1 MKPSSYLELPDAA
14 DASEQDSQVPL
25 PEGARRVAVIDLGSN
40 SLRLLVSQVGGDG
53 RIQVLNCVKSMVRLG
68 EGAFENQAL
77 QPQAIERTV
86 SVLKTFARTCRS
98 YGVSKVVA
106 VATASVREAEN
117 GKEFTERVKAE
128 TGIDF
133 SVISGPEEARLITKG
148 VEASLP
154 RADYPRAYMDIGG
167 GSTEVVAFADGK
179 ITDAVSLEFGSLSMY
194 KTYVSR
200 LFPKNSEE
208 RAIRKKVENEIKKVK
223 FLKKKQFAD
232 MVGIGGTIRAV
243 KKFNNDR
250 FGLPK
255 ENDRILMD
263 QMHLLLED
271 LQEEEKLTLNKIL
284 RVAPDRVHTMVPGMI
299 ILDTLCDY
307 FSCEEI
313 RMSNFGVREGYLYKK
328 VVMGK

>member
-1 MKPSSYLELPDAA
+1 
-14 DASEQDSQVPL
+14 
-25 PEGARRVAVIDLGSN
+25 
-40 SLRLLVSQVGGDG
+40 
-53 RIQVLNCVKSMVRLG
+53 MV
-68 EGAFENQAL
+68 
-77 QPQAIERTV
+77 
-86 SVLKTFARTCRS
+86 
-98 YGVSKVVA
+98 
-106 VATASVREAEN
+106 
-117 GKEFTERVKAE
+117 
-128 TGIDF
+128 
-133 SVISGPEEARLITKG
+133 
-148 VEASLP
+148 
-154 RADYPRAYMDIGG
+154 DIGG
-167 GSTEVVAFADGK
+167 GSTEIVAFEKGK
-179 ITDAVSLEFGSLSMY
+179 IKDAVSLEFGSLAMY

-200 LFPKNSEE
+200 LFPRSSEDK
-208 RAIRKKVENEIKKVK
+208 AIRKKVEKELKKVK
-223 FLKKKQFAD
+223 FLKNRQFTD

-299 ILDTLCDY
+299 ILDTLCDS
-307 FSCEEI
+307 FGCEEI

>member
-77 QPQAIERTV
+77 QPQAIERTI

-133 SVISGPEEARLITKG
+133 SVISGPEEARLITMG

-154 RADYPRAYMDIGG
+154 RADYPRA
-167 GSTEVVAFADGK
+167 
-179 ITDAVSLEFGSLSMY
+179 
-194 KTYVSR
+194 
-200 LFPKNSEE
+200 
-208 RAIRKKVENEIKKVK
+208 
-223 FLKKKQFAD
+223 
-232 MVGIGGTIRAV
+232 
-243 KKFNNDR
+243 
-250 FGLPK
+250 
-255 ENDRILMD
+255 
-263 QMHLLLED
+263 
-271 LQEEEKLTLNKIL
+271 
-284 RVAPDRVHTMVPGMI
+284 
-299 ILDTLCDY
+299 
-307 FSCEEI
+307 
-313 RMSNFGVREGYLYKK
+313 
-328 VVMGK
+328 

>member
-1 MKPSSYLELPDAA
+1 M
-14 DASEQDSQVPL
+14 
-25 PEGARRVAVIDLGSN
+25 
-40 SLRLLVSQVGGDG
+40 
-53 RIQVLNCVKSMVRLG
+53 
-68 EGAFENQAL
+68 F
-77 QPQAIERTV
+77 
-86 SVLKTFARTCRS
+86 
-98 YGVSKVVA
+98 
-106 VATASVREAEN
+106 ATASLRNIANTKEAVEEIE
-117 GKEFTERVKAE
+117 KE
-128 TGIDF
+128 TGLDID
-133 SVISGPEEARLITKG
+133 VISGHDEAVLDFEGAAHAQKLKDG
-148 VEASLP
+148 V
-154 RADYPRAYMDIGG
+154 MVDIGG

-223 FLKKKQFAD
+223 FLKKQQFAD

-307 FSCEEI
+307 FGCEEI